1 MQLAE
6 FMPYRLAVTAEA
18 VSRSLATVYAERYG
32 LTRDEW
38 RVIAQLAD
46 VRELKATELGQ
57 RTSLPKMQ
65 VSRAASRLEQ
75 DGLVVRASDPADRRN
90 LVMRLTRAGRTL
102 YRRLEPL
109 VLEREGHLLAA
120 LEPAERTAF
129 MQALAK
135 MEARAT
141 ALDDP
146 A

>member
-6 FMPYRLAVTAEA
+6 FMPYRLAVAAEA
-18 VSRSLATVYAERYG
+18 VSRSLAAVYAERYG

-46 VRELKATELGQ
+46 VRELKATELGE

-65 VSRAASRLEQ
+65 VSRAATRLEQ

-90 LVMRLTRAGRTL
+90 LVMRLTQAGRSL

-109 VLEREGHLLAA
+109 VLERESHLLAA
-120 LEPAERTAF
+120 LGPAERKAF
-129 MQALAK
+129 LQALAK
-135 MEARAT
+135 MEASAA